1 MAKMNLEAIAA
12 ALAKGTTNEN
22 DKEVY
27 ADFWLARD
35 DGSLQWTIKVKGQ
48 FKGINA
54 RAVLAILN
62 NADQAEEALATGLNT
77 MANPKA
83 VEAITASLQAKAG
96 KRKPAKKAAKPAGA
110 SLADLL
116 AQYSN

>member
-1 MAKMNLEAIAA
+1 MANTNLEAIGA

-22 DKEVY
+22 DKDVY
-27 ADFWLARD
+27 ADFWLAKD
-35 DGSLQWTIKVKGQ
+35 DGSLQWTVKVKGQ
-48 FKGINA
+48 FRGINPK
-54 RAVLAILN
+54 AVLAILSN
-62 NADQAEEALATGLNT
+62 PKEATEALQTGLKT

-96 KRKPAKKAAKPAGA
+96 KRKPAKKAAKPADN

-116 AQYSN
+116 AQYSK